1 MSETLRAPIYVTDDN
16 MINKVALPIVRVFRE
31 ETAALRT
38 EIARLTIERDQA
50 RGDNPF
56 WDMARNAIADNDALR
71 AEVAR
76 LVSDLRNL
84 DELFRNATDQSNR
97 ATQALVN
104 ERAEVARL
112 RDLIDRSNLEETDGY
127 EAQGPRL
134 VKNGRI
140 LVPKDL
146 VAQEARITEALQ
158 TAAKHAREVARLRE
172 ALQSV
177 RELADNDTGDFR
189 ADLAHC
195 VGVAEAA
202 LANETAT

>member
-1 MSETLRAPIYVTDDN
+1 M
-16 MINKVALPIVRVFRE
+16 
-31 ETAALRT
+31 
-38 EIARLTIERDQA
+38 
-50 RGDNPF
+50 
-56 WDMARNAIADNDALR
+56 
-71 AEVAR
+71 
-76 LVSDLRNL
+76 
-84 DELFRNATDQSNR
+84 SNR
-97 ATQALVN
+97 ATSIRANNQWLTDHQDEYVGEWVALRDGELLAHAKTIKEIDALLDGQRSSDVLFTKTQWSFGSATEALLTPVIDKLRTDN
-104 ERAEVARL
+104 DTLRAENARL
-112 RDLIDRSNLEETDGY
+112 LSLIERSNLEEVDGY

-202 LANETAT
+202 LANETPTA